1 MIPKKLVQYLFW
13 LWGGA
18 VNIGLD
24 IGLLKHGRWNNS
36 KIFLIILLLT
46 ALIVAINGTL
56 AIEGELL
63 WIGGEVNGN
72 GTLQVASGAELVLSG
87 GSTLT
92 AMSETP
98 SCEIRP

>member
-1 MIPKKLVQYLFW
+1 MENTEKIMIPKKLVQYLFW

-56 AIEGELL
+56 GIIKIFKEE
-63 WIGGEVNGN
+63 
-72 GTLQVASGAELVLSG
+72 AENQL
-87 GSTLT
+87 
-92 AMSETP
+92 
-98 SCEIRP
+98 I